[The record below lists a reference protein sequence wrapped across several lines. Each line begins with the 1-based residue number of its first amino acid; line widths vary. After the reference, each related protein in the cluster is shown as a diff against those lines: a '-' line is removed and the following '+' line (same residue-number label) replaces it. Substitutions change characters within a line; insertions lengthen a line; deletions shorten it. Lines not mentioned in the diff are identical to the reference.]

1 MILVDLA
8 PQRYQE
14 SPCMLAGM
22 ILWFLGKEKEI
33 LQTARLDEQVCL
45 KTRRLGAV
53 RSTDLTDQL
62 GVPCYQNV
70 NNKVQNQIKE

>member
-14 SPCMLAGM
+14 SPCTLAGM

-53 RSTDLTDQL
+53 RSTDRTDQL
-62 GVPCYQNV
+62 GVQCYQNV